1 MKAWLTAVFVA
12 WGIGFAECTAAQPAY
27 PSRPVRL
34 LVGFAPGGTTDLVA
48 RLLAPALSEF
58 FDRQFYVDNRP
69 GATGT
74 IAAELAAKAAPD
86 GTTLLVVSAAFA
98 SSVSL
103 YGRLEY
109 DPVRDFAPI
118 ARVATVH
125 NVLVVHSSVPAHNVR
140 ELVALARRYPAA
152 IVFASPGHGSTPHL
166 ALELLRLRA
175 GPFNV
180 LHVPYRGTA
189 PASLELVGGQVH
201 AMFST
206 IPPVL
211 VHLRSGRLRP
221 LAVASLERAAALPGV
236 PTLHESGYPGFE
248 ATAWNGVLAPAGTP
262 YDVITRLY
270 VAITG
275 VAKLREFRERIAG
288 LGAEPIADAPGEFI
302 AYLRAE
308 IAKWAQVVKASGI
321 RLE

>member
-1 MKAWLTAVFVA
+1 MKAWWIAVLA
-12 WGIGFAECTAAQPAY
+12 ACGMLLAAHSPAQPSY
-27 PSRPVRL
+27 PPRPVRI

-48 RLLAPALSEF
+48 RLLAPALSEL
-58 FDRQFYVDNRP
+58 FDRQFYVENRP
-69 GATGT
+69 GATGN
-74 IAAELAAKAAPD
+74 IAAELAAKAPPD

-103 YGRLEY
+103 YPRPGY

-118 ARVATVH
+118 TRVATVH
-125 NVLVVHSSVPAHNVR
+125 NVLVVHPSVPARSVK
-140 ELVALARRYPAA
+140 ELVALARRYPGE

-166 ALELLRLRA
+166 ALELLKLKA
-175 GPFNV
+175 GAMNV
-180 LHVPYRGTA
+180 LHVPYRGMA
-189 PASLELVGGQVH
+189 PAVLELAGGQVH
-201 AMFST
+201 ALFST
-206 IPPVL
+206 IPPAL
-211 VHLRSGRLRP
+211 VHLHSGRLRP
-221 LAVASLERAAALPGV
+221 LAVASLRRAAALPHV

-275 VAKLREFRERIAG
+275 VAKSREFRERIAG
-288 LGAEPIADAPGEFI
+288 LGAEVIADTPDEFI

-308 IAKWAQVVKASGI
+308 IAKWAQVVKAGGV